1 MNRIKQ
7 KTQKRRNIKARV
19 RKKISGCAVRPRLT
33 VFRSNLHF
41 YAQAIDDENGVTLA
55 SASTVEKAGRELTSK
70 ADQAK
75 YVGESIATRLSEK
88 GLNELVFDRSGY
100 AYHGN
105 VKLFADTVREKG
117 LKI

>member
-19 RKKISGCAVRPRLT
+19 RKKIPGCAVRPRLS

-41 YAQAIDDENGVTLA
+41 YVQAIDDENGVTLA
-55 SASTVEKAGRELTSK
+55 SASTTEKAGRDITAK

-75 YVGESIATRLSEK
+75 YVGETIATRLSEK
-88 GLNELVFDRSGY
+88 GVKELVFDRSGY

-105 VKLFADTVREKG
+105 VKLLADTIREKG
-117 LKI
+117 LKF